1 MLAGPLLLSEL
12 SGVLF
17 TQPNNTWVSFSGLS
31 GLSSELPFGSVLVSV
46 PYGTSL
52 VIPITQYKIAGLQF

>member
-1 MLAGPLLLSEL
+1 MLASPLLLSEI

-17 TQPNNTWVSFSGLS
+17 AQLKNTWVSFSGLS
-31 GLSSELPFGSVLVSV
+31 TLSSELPFGSVLVPV

-52 VIPITQYKIAGLQF
+52 VIPITQHKIAGLWF

>member
-1 MLAGPLLLSEL
+1 MLACSLLLSEL

-17 TQPNNTWVSFSGLS
+17 SHPNNTWVSFSGFS
-31 GLSSELPFGSVLVSV
+31 ALSSEFSFGSVLVPV

-52 VIPITQYKIAGLQF
+52 VIPITRHKIAGLRF